1 MDHAEIATIRTQFQA
16 GEWPQFLQM
25 VSIDGLRGWS
35 GQSVEFNFPVVA
47 IVGENGSGKSTLLK
61 AATCVYDQEKKDK
74 KFFPSSFFVDT
85 HWDKISGVNIAYR
98 VKRGSAIDSF
108 RVSKPTKRWRD
119 PENPPKRNVYLLDVS
134 RTLPLDASA
143 GYAKIARSAAAEIES
158 DELDDEFRG
167 RLSHVLGR
175 SYHKAR
181 FATSD
186 VDARRQVGLLQREWG
201 EVSQFHQG
209 AGEDATLDLFRV
221 LQNIP
226 KNSLLVIDEV
236 EASLHP
242 RAQRRLTR
250 FLLWLARRRRVQII
264 VSTHSPYVLEEL
276 PQEARILL
284 LPGPQGLSV
293 VYGVSP
299 EFAMSRLDDE
309 IHPDLHIFVED
320 RNAETWL
327 REILASNSDTSE
339 LLRQIEI
346 SPVGP
351 ANVVGILGS
360 LGVSG
365 KLPYKSV
372 AFTDGDHPKPDCRK
386 LPGEE
391 APERVVFTDL
401 QKIGWG
407 QLTSRF
413 GIGAGTLFGV
423 LEDAMLEPDHHKWPT
438 LVGDQVAK
446 SASSVWETLCTEWSK
461 ACLSENVREEIS
473 SAISAA
479 INPPI

>member
-1 MDHAEIATIRTQFQA
+1 
-16 GEWPQFLQM
+16 M
-25 VSIDGLRGWS
+25 VSIDGLRGWT

-61 AATCVYDQEKKDK
+61 ATTCVYDQEKKDK
-74 KFFPSSFFVDT
+74 KFYPSAFFVDT
-85 HWDKISGVNIAYR
+85 HWDEIKGVTILYR
-98 VKRGSAIDSF
+98 VKRGPNIDSF

-119 PENPPKRNVYLLDVS
+119 PENPPMRNVYLLDIS

-158 DELDDEFRG
+158 DEIDDEFRR

-175 SYHKAR
+175 SYQKAR

-186 VDARRQVGLLQREWG
+186 VDQRRQVGLLQREWG

-209 AGEDATLDLFRV
+209 AGEDATLDLFRT

-226 KNSLLVIDEV
+226 NNSLLVIDEV

-250 FLLWLARRRRVQII
+250 FLLWLSRQRRIQII
-264 VSTHSPYVLEEL
+264 LSTHSPYVLEEL

-293 VYGVSP
+293 VYGASP

-309 IHPDLHIFVED
+309 VHPDIHLFVED
-320 RNAETWL
+320 RNAEIWL
-327 REILASNSDTSE
+327 REILASSATTSE
-339 LLRQIEI
+339 LLHRVQIN
-346 SPVGP
+346 PVGP
-351 ANVVGILGS
+351 ANVVEMLGA
-360 LGVSG
+360 LGRSG
-365 KLPYKSV
+365 KLPYKSLAV
-372 AFTDGDHPKPDCRK
+372 TDGDHSHPNCLT
-386 LPGEE
+386 LPGSL
-391 APERVVFTDL
+391 APERVVFGDL
-401 QKIGWG
+401 KANNWIN
-407 QLTSRF
+407 LPERF
-413 GIGAGTLFGV
+413 GIGAGSLFATLD
-423 LEDAMLEPDHHKWPT
+423 DAMLDPDHHKWPT

-446 SASSVWETLCTEWSK
+446 SGTSVWEILCTEWCRS
-461 ACLSENVREEIS
+461 CLDENARQEIAT
-473 SAISAA
+473 AITAV
-479 INPPI
+479 IH